1 MKERCDYL
9 KSTVD
14 NYLTSELKNLK
25 DMHANLDLEL
35 TNIQSNADL
44 MEKHMADDTKWDDN
58 ELMDCK
64 VSVVLPL
71 SSSMGT
77 GIPPTVF
84 SPLFDLHFMGKT
96 GRRNGTQLNLM
107 QLEILDR

>member
-1 MKERCDYL
+1 MNADIDEIHRRLTLAVKERCEYL

-25 DMHANLDLEL
+25 ELHSNLDLEL

-64 VSVVLPL
+64 VSGSICHYGHNNLDIFLRINMRAYLPDTICSCL
-71 SSSMGT
+71 
-77 GIPPTVF
+77 
-84 SPLFDLHFMGKT
+84 K
-96 GRRNGTQLNLM
+96 
-107 QLEILDR
+107 

>member
-1 MKERCDYL
+1 MKYLLKNCNPFKNQVNADIDEIHRRLTLAVKERCEYL

-25 DMHANLDLEL
+25 ELHSNLDLEL

-64 VSVVLPL
+64 VS
-71 SSSMGT
+71 GT
-77 GIPPTVF
+77 TCHYG
-84 SPLFDLHFMGKT
+84 H
-96 GRRNGTQLNLM
+96 NNLNKN
-107 QLEILDR
+107 